1 MPQLGGGWRA
11 ATLWASPLIITLGVL
26 AFIILSLRG
35 RRNIGSRTSTLV
47 SMAVIWLM
55 HAGYLM
61 GPWLV
66 AGGHRGLALGLMIPI
81 AAIFFLGGAIVALAA
96 GIVAD
101 CLHHWLPALLGLL
114 LLSLCL
120 IAYAGPVA
128 ALTL

>member
-11 ATLWASPLIITLGVL
+11 AALWASPLIITLGVL
-26 AFIILSLRG
+26 AFVVLSLRG

-47 SMAVIWLM
+47 SMSVVWLL

-66 AGGHRGLALGLMIPI
+66 AGGHRGLALGLMIPVGVL
-81 AAIFFLGGAIVALAA
+81 FFLGGAIVSLAA

-101 CLHHWLPALLGLL
+101 CLHHWLPTLLGLL
-114 LLSLCL
+114 LLALCL
-120 IAYAGPVA
+120 IAYAGPIA